1 MFSELKV
8 FKVAL
13 KAWPLLKCLE
23 VSHLTLPLLL
33 YITILV
39 CRISYGE
46 NSAITYTMWYGVV
59 SASTHL
65 FVLLVTTQLPG
76 ANGYT
81 GGKVVFVDTEV

>member
-1 MFSELKV
+1 MAITEMFGGES
-8 FKVAL
+8 
-13 KAWPLLKCLE
+13 
-23 VSHLTLPLLL
+23 S
-33 YITILV
+33 YITTTFIRGYIGLQNFV
-39 CRISYGE
+39 RG

-76 ANGYT
+76 TNGYT